1 MRESLKVAAD
11 RLQQRSEEKRE
22 QCAAVTESHFE
33 FCDIS
38 CIGATDVG
46 ENFKLFYYWFPSRE
60 QEAMCVN
67 GEAYDQSRDWLN
79 GLWGALTNK
88 NSRSKENE
96 ETVLYSSHDCV
107 WSL

>member
-46 ENFKLFYYWFPSRE
+46 ENFKLFYY
-60 QEAMCVN
+60 
-67 GEAYDQSRDWLN
+67 
-79 GLWGALTNK
+79 
-88 NSRSKENE
+88 
-96 ETVLYSSHDCV
+96 
-107 WSL
+107 